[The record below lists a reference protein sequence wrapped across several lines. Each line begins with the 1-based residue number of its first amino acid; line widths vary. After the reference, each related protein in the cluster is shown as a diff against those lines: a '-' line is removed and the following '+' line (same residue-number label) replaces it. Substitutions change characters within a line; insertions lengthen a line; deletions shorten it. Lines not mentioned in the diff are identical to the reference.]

1 MRFFRANNHFLWMGV
16 IVTVALTIYLG
27 SAYLDAPRDA
37 SDHPVAT
44 DALTRATRATPT
56 PALTPGV
63 PSNARRRRDTP
74 GAKRVT
80 FAETFVDEGVP
91 DTPVRSGTPQARG
104 RASRP
109 PGRSSPE
116 ARTPVASPRGHT
128 QQNTQSR
135 PSPLPSHVF
144 LDVAKQDFLKDPF
157 VGKVVIELYG
167 EQAPQTVRNFAQLCT
182 DKKYVNTPFHRVI
195 KDFMVQGGDLVN
207 QDGTGTYSIY
217 GGEGSTFA
225 DEPFV
230 YQHDQ
235 PGLLSMANSGPNTNG
250 SQFFI
255 TTAPAPHLD
264 GKHVVFGRVVKGL
277 EHVHD
282 MEREVTDTNNR
293 PIRKCYVMN
302 CGVAEAPTAIPART
316 NRSPHSSSHAP
327 PRAQALETFEPAAQS
342 DVVSG
347 GESGWASAGF
357 GANASPLGTTDEP
370 VPFQI

>member
-1 MRFFRANNHFLWMGV
+1 MRFFRADNHFLWMGV
-16 IVTVALTIYLG
+16 LVTVALTIYLS
-27 SAYLDAPRDA
+27 SAYLDAPCGT
-37 SDHPVAT
+37 SDHPTTT
-44 DALTRATRATPT
+44 DTLTNATPT
-56 PALTPGV
+56 RTPDV
-63 PSNARRRRDTP
+63 PPNARRRRATP

-80 FAETFVDEGVP
+80 FAETFANEDVTEDVA
-91 DTPVRSGTPQARG
+91 DTPVRSGPHQ
-104 RASRP
+104 
-109 PGRSSPE
+109 
-116 ARTPVASPRGHT
+116 PRGHASPKT
-128 QQNTQSR
+128 RNPVALSQGHAQKHTRSR
-135 PSPLPSHVF
+135 PSSLPSHVF

-225 DEPFV
+225 DEPFA

-264 GKHVVFGRVVKGL
+264 GKHVVFGRVVQGL

-282 MEREVTDTNNR
+282 LEREVTDTNDR

-302 CGVAEAPTAIPART
+302 CGVAEAPSATPART
-316 NRSPHSSSHAP
+316 PPMSTLSSSQSQAP

-342 DVVSG
+342 GAMSG

-357 GANASPLGTTDEP
+357 GANASPLGLTDEP